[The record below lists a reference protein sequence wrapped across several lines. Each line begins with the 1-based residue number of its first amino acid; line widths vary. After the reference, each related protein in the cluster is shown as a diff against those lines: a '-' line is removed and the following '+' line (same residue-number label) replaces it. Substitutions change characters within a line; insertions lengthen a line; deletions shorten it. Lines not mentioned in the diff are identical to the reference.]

1 MSIYG
6 GIFEGLGISFLLLES
21 SYYGV
26 IKELEKNK
34 QLVLELYEALGEIE
48 AFISIS
54 IYKEILEGNYCEPK
68 FIEDI
73 KLNIEDGVHPLL
85 KNGVPNTIPLNKKVP
100 VFCIIDEIFRGTNP
114 VERISSSMSI
124 LKYIGETRALTFV
137 ATHDRELTDLLKDK
151 YDFYY
156 FSEDV
161 DSNKGLSFDYK
172 LKEGVSKTKNAIK
185 LLDYIGYPKVIT
197 DNARKYAE
205 KLENII

>member
-1 MSIYG
+1 MLEN
-6 GIFEGLGISFLLLES
+6 GI
-21 SYYGV
+21 
-26 IKELEKNK
+26 
-34 QLVLELYEALGEIE
+34 
-48 AFISIS
+48 
-54 IYKEILEGNYCEPK
+54 
-68 FIEDI
+68 
-73 KLNIEDGVHPLL
+73 
-85 KNGVPNTIPLNKKVP
+85 PNTIRLNKKGVVLTGTNMSGKSTFLRMLGVNILLAQTFNFTVASKYECCFLNIVSSISPNDDISQGKSYYMAEAEAILRIIKSLDKKVP

-205 KLENII
+205 KLEDII